1 MFQRHY
7 TPARFTKDTYNMNP
21 ACVSYTHR
29 VGAPFFQNS
38 EDFLVVPSAGCAY
51 CPDTSRR
58 TDRTLEEEKEYCAA
72 TCAQD
77 KTFHPCD
84 ASCTC
89 LKFRQK
95 HFMCNSCWQDW
106 NQKNRNADLR
116 QFRNHCV
123 QCQILVDQEA
133 IDLTHSPEAGSSSRQ
148 DAAIANSHSYRP
160 ASPKPHHYYL
170 RLNKQR
176 NDFSHDSGETSSS
189 RDQPRQAQAQQRV
202 ASVAHNIPAASAS
215 QAFANADTYEPTSK
229 KTHQHNLRLCRPQP
243 DFHDEDDF
251 DHDEQG
257 QSQKRSSAQRAGG
270 AAGSAANNDTNLQ
283 ADAAAVGSQKEISS
297 GSEKRASE
305 TNAGGKAQA
314 RTRQP
319 TRDKGKQKQ
328 YSDAAGS
335 GKEPYEPARSSSLG
349 YDDTQRGSEKR
360 ASETNAG
367 GKAQARTK
375 QPTQDK
381 GKQKQYSDAAGSGKE
396 AYEPEKSSSLGYD
409 DTQLAEMWEK
419 TKAKFDGRKYGTIE
433 EAVDDINTKT
443 SMHKTIVQR
452 SAFVESRSE
461 YKEFGLFV
469 RPKYRVNIADIV
481 GILCTNQNSSDKE
494 PSGQMSYLMPGK
506 QYCKF
511 ENSDQLHMQGCYAN
525 TCMGAGDPPINAIFK
540 HIRLSIANAMV
551 TLVVL
556 VALKP
561 IASKQEIFVDY
572 GNIFGKTHNCA
583 KKRTES

>member
-1 MFQRHY
+1 MNRMFQRHY

-84 ASCTC
+84 ASSTC

-123 QCQILVDQEA
+123 QCHILVDQEA

-229 KTHQHNLRLCRPQP
+229 KTHQHNLRLSRPQP

-297 GSEKRASE
+297 
-305 TNAGGKAQA
+305 
-314 RTRQP
+314 
-319 TRDKGKQKQ
+319 
-328 YSDAAGS
+328 
-335 GKEPYEPARSSSLG
+335 
-349 YDDTQRGSEKR
+349 GSEKR

-506 QYCKF
+506 QYCEF